1 MDEYDEDDDE
11 VLEEGEEG
19 EEEEEDDAPACMVRT
34 SSSGA
39 TIERD
44 TARAK
49 PPAIAGE
56 KSLIC

>member
-1 MDEYDEDDDE
+1 MEEYDGDDDDE
-11 VLEEGEEG
+11 VV
-19 EEEEEDDAPACMVRT
+19 EEEEEAPTCIVRT

-39 TIERD
+39 TMERE